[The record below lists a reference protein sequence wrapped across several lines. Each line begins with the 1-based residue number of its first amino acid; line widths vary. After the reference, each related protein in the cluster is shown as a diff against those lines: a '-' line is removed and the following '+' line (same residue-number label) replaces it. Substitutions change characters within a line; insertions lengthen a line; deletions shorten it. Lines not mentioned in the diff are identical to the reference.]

1 MDDQRIRCISNIKIA
16 NSINT
21 TLLPNGSN
29 CTVLATP
36 RWTLALISVRNL
48 PHSPC
53 KAPLPHGHL
62 VFRP

>member
-1 MDDQRIRCISNIKIA
+1 MYNQRIRSISNITIV
-16 NSINT
+16 NSIIT
-21 TLLPNGSN
+21 IFPPNGSN

-48 PHSPC
+48 PRNPC
-53 KAPLPHGHL
+53 PAPLPHVHL